1 MKIADFSIAKALE
14 GTENTATFNA
24 GTKRWMAP
32 EILLGLEKTKKYSF
46 KVDIWSL
53 GLVLHDLITG
63 GGYLGFTRPPDNWFL
78 IRKDEDIE
86 TIEVRIESRKFIQ
99 TFFII
104 VTNCVIQFKNG
115 KHFLFISFS

>member
-1 MKIADFSIAKALE
+1 MGRNQAIPL
-14 GTENTATFNA
+14 
-24 GTKRWMAP
+24 RWMAP

-78 IRKDEDIE
+78 IRNDEDIE
-86 TIEVRIESRKFIQ
+86 IIEVGVHNRKSLIYILFLRMRNIGLE
-99 TFFII
+99 IKSSLKI
-104 VTNCVIQFKNG
+104 V
-115 KHFLFISFS
+115 